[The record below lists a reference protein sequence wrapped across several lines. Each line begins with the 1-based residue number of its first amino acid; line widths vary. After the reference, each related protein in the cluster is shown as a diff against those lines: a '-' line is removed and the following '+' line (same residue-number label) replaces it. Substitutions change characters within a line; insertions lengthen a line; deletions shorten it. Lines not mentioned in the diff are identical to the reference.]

1 MALALPLPAAI
12 VAAVADSYLHGHL
25 TQSKET
31 DGAAAPEAAAAV
43 EADAGSGE
51 PEGAAVAAAAAAAAG
66 QVIDEGMD
74 EEEDEV

>member
-1 MALALPLPAAI
+1 VALALPLPAAI

-31 DGAAAPEAAAAV
+31 DGAAAPEAAAV

-51 PEGAAVAAAAAAAAG
+51 PEGAAVAATAAAAAG